1 MKYIILKQY
10 IPVDTEQGDP
20 FWAQRQIWV
29 EKLNSDD
36 TVDEFNTIEEAEIKK
51 TQLEL
56 SDPSGRI
63 YKIVEI

>member
-10 IPVDTEQGDP
+10 IPIDTEQGDP

>member
-10 IPVDTEQGDP
+10 IPIDTEQGDP

-36 TVDEFNTIEEAEIKK
+36 TVDEFDTIEEAEIKK

>member
-1 MKYIILKQY
+1 
-10 IPVDTEQGDP
+10 
-20 FWAQRQIWV
+20 V

-51 TQLEL
+51 GQLEL

>member
-10 IPVDTEQGDP
+10 IPIDTEQGDP

-29 EKLNSDD
+29 EKLNSED

-51 TQLEL
+51 AQLEL

>member
-10 IPVDTEQGDP
+10 IPIDTEQGDP

-29 EKLNSDD
+29 EKLNSED
-36 TVDEFNTIEEAEIKK
+36 TVDEFDTIEEAEIKK